1 MSVSGFGPDQ
11 IRTLVSMVI
20 MGKNLATTLASSFW
34 IGSSV
39 FLQVTRTIIKSR
51 LGLKFGK
58 MGPGTE
64 ELAAPERSKKS
75 L

>member
-1 MSVSGFGPDQ
+1 M
-11 IRTLVSMVI
+11 
-20 MGKNLATTLASSFW
+20 TTLPSSFW

-51 LGLKFGK
+51 LGLKFDK
-58 MGPGTE
+58 MGPVTE